1 MTPVIWKKIKWWVII
16 GVLILLGSG
25 VMVVYSEL
33 ETKLQAEQAKTE
45 KITQKTV
52 KLSKIM
58 EQAQARVRTLEES
71 RSESVREKRKLRAS
85 STMLKA
91 ALHAEQAKTGKLTQK
106 TVKLSKI
113 VEQAQAQVKTLE
125 KSRRASEREK
135 RKLQAKGTKPET
147 SLQELQATYEAEQAK
162 TKRLTEKVERLS
174 KTMKQAQARVKALEK
189 SAGASEQEKG
199 RLQAKGT
206 KPETSLQE
214 LQTTYEAEQAKTE
227 KLTRDMAAMLELVTR
242 LRADLVMLHHALGVS
257 YNRLGMNQEALTEF
271 QAALKINPDHAESHL
286 DLARVYI
293 EYSDDSASAA
303 PHFRKY
309 VRLRP
314 EARDAERIKGW
325 LLTVEKELEMKSE
338 RERRSKGIFHAL
350 Y

>member
-1 MTPVIWKKIKWWVII
+1 M
-16 GVLILLGSG
+16 
-25 VMVVYSEL
+25 
-33 ETKLQAEQAKTE
+33 
-45 KITQKTV
+45 
-52 KLSKIM
+52 
-58 EQAQARVRTLEES
+58 
-71 RSESVREKRKLRAS
+71 
-85 STMLKA
+85 
-91 ALHAEQAKTGKLTQK
+91 
-106 TVKLSKI
+106 
-113 VEQAQAQVKTLE
+113 
-125 KSRRASEREK
+125 
-135 RKLQAKGTKPET
+135 
-147 SLQELQATYEAEQAK
+147 
-162 TKRLTEKVERLS
+162 
-174 KTMKQAQARVKALEK
+174 
-189 SAGASEQEKG
+189 
-199 RLQAKGT
+199 
-206 KPETSLQE
+206 
-214 LQTTYEAEQAKTE
+214 YEAEQAKTE

-242 LRADLVMLHHALGVS
+242 LRADLVVLHHALGVS

-293 EYSDDSASAA
+293 EYLDDSASAA